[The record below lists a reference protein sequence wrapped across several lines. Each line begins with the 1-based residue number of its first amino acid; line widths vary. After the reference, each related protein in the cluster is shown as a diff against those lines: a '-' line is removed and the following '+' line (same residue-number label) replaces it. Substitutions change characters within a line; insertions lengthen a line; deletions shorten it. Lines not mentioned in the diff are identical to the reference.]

1 VQGQGQG
8 QTKERRNEKEN
19 PKKENVRVRNVKKY
33 FYSSANV
40 RIVFVRDGKTVG
52 FLLSVCVCGGGG
64 APPYQTTPPPSRHLR
79 F

>member
-52 FLLSVCVCGGGG
+52 FLLSLCVCVWGGG
-64 APPYQTTPPPSRHLR
+64 APPPSRHLR